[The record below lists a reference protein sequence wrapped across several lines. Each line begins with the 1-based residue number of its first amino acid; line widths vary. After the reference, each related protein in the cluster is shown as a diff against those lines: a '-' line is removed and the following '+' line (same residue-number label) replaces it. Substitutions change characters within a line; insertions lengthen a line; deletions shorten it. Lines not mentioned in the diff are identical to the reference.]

1 MLEGGNAVDAA
12 VATLFCIGVV
22 NPQSAGIG
30 GGFLMTVYNSTS
42 GRAVCL
48 NAREVAPLNA
58 SVDMFHGDGALAFQG
73 NRKHP
78 MKRFYRICKCF
89 IRH

>member
-22 NPQSAGIG
+22 NPQSTGIG

-42 GRAVCL
+42 ASATCL
-48 NAREVAPLNA
+48 NAREAAPLEAHREMFQKNA
-58 SVDMFHGDGALAFQG
+58 ALAHQG
-73 NRKHP
+73 
-78 MKRFYRICKCF
+78 MIL
-89 IRH
+89 I